1 MIIFIKLTF
10 AFCHCSVV
18 FCWKFCRTTRSSH
31 SYMFYQIGVQ
41 IGVLQNFAKFSGK
54 YMCRSI
60 FLNKVAGLRP
70 ATLLKKTLRYRR
82 FPMNFP
88 KFRRTSVFI
97 EQLWCLLLNSIKYWN
112 KGEHCPEI
120 GLNVNEQN
128 I

>member
-1 MIIFIKLTF
+1 
-10 AFCHCSVV
+10 
-18 FCWKFCRTTRSSH
+18 
-31 SYMFYQIGVQ
+31 MFYQIGVQ

-97 EQLWCLLLNSIKYWN
+97 EQLWCLLLNSIKY
-112 KGEHCPEI
+112 
-120 GLNVNEQN
+120 
-128 I
+128 